1 MNKGIALVGHSTLRY
16 ECFGLGFLR
25 KPFAT
30 KDGGYGEGDGY
41 TTLPTKF
48 KLWYKFQIT
57 Y

>member
-1 MNKGIALVGHSTLRY
+1 MNKGKALVGHSTLRY

-25 KPFAT
+25 KPFRN
-30 KDGGYGEGDGY
+30 KRRGCGEGDGY

-48 KLWYKFQIT
+48 KLWYKLQIT